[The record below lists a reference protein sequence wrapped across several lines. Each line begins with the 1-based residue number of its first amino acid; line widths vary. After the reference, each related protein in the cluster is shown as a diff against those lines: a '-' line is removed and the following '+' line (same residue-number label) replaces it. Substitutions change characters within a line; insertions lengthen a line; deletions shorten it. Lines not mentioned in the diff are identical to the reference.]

1 MNGGRLTSQR
11 ILTLLVIIT
20 IALAAVAAFLSST
33 RQSKD
38 FAPNSPEGVVQ
49 LYLKAIISDR
59 NESAAKYFSISSTCD
74 ATDIDRTWT
83 PESMR
88 VNLSNV
94 DIEGD
99 KAFIDVAVDISSG
112 GPFDDYYTENHT
124 FRLAKES
131 GKWRILGIPWPL
143 YSCEEP
149 GK

>member
-1 MNGGRLTSQR
+1 MSSGGITSQR

-20 IALAAVAAFLSST
+20 IALAAAAAFLSST

-38 FAPNSPEGVVQ
+38 FAPGTPEGVVQ

-59 NESAAKYFSISSTCD
+59 NDNAAKYFSSTTTCD
-74 ATDIDRTWT
+74 ATDLDRTWT
-83 PESMR
+83 PESVR

-94 DIEGD
+94 DLEGD

-131 GKWRILGIPWPL
+131 GNWRILGIPWPL